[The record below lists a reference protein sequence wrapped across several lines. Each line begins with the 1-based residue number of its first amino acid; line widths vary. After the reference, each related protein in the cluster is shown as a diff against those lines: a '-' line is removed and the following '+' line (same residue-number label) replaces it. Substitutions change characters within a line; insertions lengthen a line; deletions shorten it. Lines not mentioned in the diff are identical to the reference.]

1 MYHSLAA
8 LSTAVQAQAAEQVA
22 SANPLVSIAAF
33 LLMLFILVVV
43 HELGHFVT
51 AVWMGIRVEEFGIG
65 YPPRAATLFERNG
78 VKYTLNWLPLG
89 GFVRFATSEGERPDS
104 LYGVGS
110 LQQAT
115 PWRKILV
122 MVAGPLMNLLLAIA
136 IFAGL
141 FMFMGVPQPTGTQ
154 TLGTIYPNTPAAQAG
169 FQAGDLLIS
178 LDGRP
183 VSDSNV
189 VVEAGRNNSGRPI
202 SAQVRRDGQVLD
214 LTVTPGRWTTS
225 SGEVVE
231 AGFGF
236 GYSPT
241 TDYAQAGPI
250 EAIGAGAAYTWNLLG
265 QMLSGLAALPGAIAG
280 MFTPNNDGNSPIGPV
295 GIARVTGE
303 VLQQEGG
310 LLAFFNLTAVLS
322 LNLFLL
328 NLLPIPAL
336 DGSHI
341 VFSLIEWLRG
351 GKKLPPE
358 REAIVHA
365 LGFAGLMGL
374 MLVITVS
381 DVIKAFS
388 GTPILGN

>member
-1 MYHSLAA
+1 MYHSFAA
-8 LSTAVQAQAAEQVA
+8 LSTAGQAQAAEQVA
-22 SANPLVSIAAF
+22 STNPLISIAAF

-43 HELGHFVT
+43 HELGHFLT
-51 AVWMGIRVEEFGIG
+51 AVWMGIKVEEFGIG

-89 GFVRFATSEGERPDS
+89 GFVRFATNEGEQDS

-122 MVAGPLMNLLLAIA
+122 MVAGPLMNLVLAIA

-141 FMFMGVPQPTGTQ
+141 FMIMGVPQPTGTQ
-154 TLGTIYPNTPAAQAG
+154 TLGTVYPDTPAARAG
-169 FQAGDLLIS
+169 LQAGDLLIS
-178 LDGRP
+178 LDGQL
-183 VSDSNV
+183 VSDSRV
-189 VVEAGRNNSGRPI
+189 VVEAGQNNSGRPI
-202 SAQVRRDGQVLD
+202 IARVSRAGQELD
-214 LTVTPGRWTTS
+214 LTVTPGRWTTA

-241 TDYAQAGPI
+241 VAYGQAGPI
-250 EAIGAGAAYTWNLLG
+250 EAIVAGTAYTWDLLG
-265 QMLSGLAALPGAIAG
+265 QMLRGLASLPGAIAG
-280 MFTPNNDGNSPIGPV
+280 MFAPDNNGNSPIGPV
-295 GIARVTGE
+295 GIARATGE

-341 VFSLIEWLRG
+341 VFSIIEWLRG

-365 LGFAGLMGL
+365 VGFAALMGL
-374 MLVITVS
+374 MLLITVS

-388 GTPILGN
+388 GTPVLGN